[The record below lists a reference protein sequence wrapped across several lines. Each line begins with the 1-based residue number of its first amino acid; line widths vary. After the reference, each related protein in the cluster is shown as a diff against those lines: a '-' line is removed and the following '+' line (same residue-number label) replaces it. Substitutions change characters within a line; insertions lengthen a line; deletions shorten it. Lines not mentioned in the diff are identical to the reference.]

1 LSIIIIAYISFVQHN
16 FWGRQSQKR
25 NQLPYLKKMMYG
37 QKNEKTEVIMK
48 NGMQLSVFHGAE
60 QEAEVSPKA
69 ARTTIEV
76 GSQSTQE
83 TYP

>member
-1 LSIIIIAYISFVQHN
+1 
-16 FWGRQSQKR
+16 
-25 NQLPYLKKMMYG
+25 MMYG